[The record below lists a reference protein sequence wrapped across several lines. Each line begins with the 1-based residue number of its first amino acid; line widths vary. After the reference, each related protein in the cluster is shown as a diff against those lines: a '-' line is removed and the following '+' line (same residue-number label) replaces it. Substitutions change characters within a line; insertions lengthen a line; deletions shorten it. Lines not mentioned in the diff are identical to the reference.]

1 MTGLKSVTLWCSRSR
16 FRLER
21 VNRRALRALCLGS
34 SLLGALALGACST
47 SAIDNAPMAQPAEAS
62 LPPSALTLS
71 PGDTIRV
78 TVFNEGQLTGSY
90 QIDDDGFVSLPLA
103 GTVKAAGLTKVDFE
117 KLLASKLRGDY
128 LTNPRITVEIASFR
142 PYFILGEV
150 EKPGQFNYTSNL
162 NVLSA
167 MAVAGGPTYRASQ
180 TEVLIQRGGK
190 GDFKK
195 FPLSPTVMI
204 YPGDLIRVPER
215 FF

>member
-1 MTGLKSVTLWCSRSR
+1 M
-16 FRLER
+16 
-21 VNRRALRALCLGS
+21 LRALFALLEVALHKAGFGRS
-34 SLLGALALGACST
+34 SSGAGRPQVVLCTIFALLLSACS
-47 SAIDNAPMAQPAEAS
+47 SASMMNATEARPDEES
-62 LPPSALTLS
+62 LPPTALALS

-78 TVFNEGQLTGSY
+78 TVFNEAQLTGTY

-103 GTVKAAGLTKVDFE
+103 GTLKAGGLTKVEFE
-117 KLLASKLRGDY
+117 RVLATKLKGEY
-128 LTNPRITVEIASFR
+128 LTNPKITVEIASFR

-150 EKPGQFNYTSNL
+150 ERPGQYNYTSNL

-190 GDFKK
+190 GEFKK
-195 FPLSPTVMI
+195 FQMSPTVMI

>member
-1 MTGLKSVTLWCSRSR
+1 MAHWLAQSTQQARHGV
-16 FRLER
+16 RL
-21 VNRRALRALCLGS
+21 VLS
-34 SLLGALALGACST
+34 MSFALAVAACST
-47 SAIDNAPMAQPAEAS
+47 SALDNAPMAQPGEAS
-62 LPPSALTLS
+62 LPTSSLTLS

-78 TVFNEGQLTGSY
+78 TVFNEGQLTGTY

-103 GTVKAAGLTKVDFE
+103 GTVKAAGMTKVDFE

-128 LTNPRITVEIASFR
+128 LTNPKITVEIASFR

-180 TEVLIQRGGK
+180 NEVLIQRGGK

-195 FPLSPTVMI
+195 FPMSPTVMI

>member
-1 MTGLKSVTLWCSRSR
+1 MT
-16 FRLER
+16 
-21 VNRRALRALCLGS
+21 
-34 SLLGALALGACST
+34 
-47 SAIDNAPMAQPAEAS
+47 NAPTATAEEAS
-62 LPPSALTLS
+62 LPATALALS
-71 PGDTIRV
+71 PGDTIRI
-78 TVFNEGQLTGSY
+78 TVFNEAQLTGTY

-103 GTVKAAGLTKVDFE
+103 GTVKAGGMTRVDFE
-117 KLLASKLRGDY
+117 RVLASKLKGEY
-128 LTNPRITVEIASFR
+128 LTNPKITVEIASFR

-150 EKPGQFNYTSNL
+150 EKPGQYSYTSNL

-180 TEVLIQRGGK
+180 NEVLIQRGGK

>member
-1 MTGLKSVTLWCSRSR
+1 M
-16 FRLER
+16 
-21 VNRRALRALCLGS
+21 ALS
-34 SLLGALALGACST
+34 ACS
-47 SAIDNAPMAQPAEAS
+47 SASMTNAPTATAEEAS
-62 LPPSALTLS
+62 LPATALALS
-71 PGDTIRV
+71 PGDTIRI
-78 TVFNEGQLTGSY
+78 TVFNEAQLTGTY

-103 GTVKAAGLTKVDFE
+103 GTVKAGGMTRVDFE
-117 KLLASKLRGDY
+117 RVLASKLKGEY
-128 LTNPRITVEIASFR
+128 LTNPKITVEIASFR

-150 EKPGQFNYTSNL
+150 EKPGQYSYTSNL

-180 TEVLIQRGGK
+180 NEVLIQRGGK

>member
-1 MTGLKSVTLWCSRSR
+1 M
-16 FRLER
+16 F
-21 VNRRALRALCLGS
+21 
-34 SLLGALALGACST
+34 ALAISSCS
-47 SAIDNAPMAQPAEAS
+47 SASMTNAPTATPEEAS
-62 LPPSALTLS
+62 LPVTALALS
-71 PGDTIRV
+71 PGDTIRI
-78 TVFNEGQLTGSY
+78 TVFNEAQLTGTY

-103 GTVKAAGLTKVDFE
+103 GTVKAGGLTRVDFE
-117 KLLASKLRGDY
+117 RVLASKLKGEY

-150 EKPGQFNYTSNL
+150 EKPGQYNYTSNL

-180 TEVLIQRGGK
+180 SEVLIQRGGK

-195 FPLSPTVMI
+195 FPLNPTVMI